1 MATYKVIQDIEAEDK
16 LLGPLTLRQ
25 FIYAGL
31 MALCL
36 YLSFIALT
44 KNADFLLVIF
54 IPIAV
59 FFGFFAFPWKLN
71 QPTEV
76 WALAK
81 IRFLLIPH
89 RRVWDQSGVK
99 QLVTITA
106 PKKIETHYTDKLSPS
121 EVKSRLQILAKTIDT
136 RGWAIKDANVNL
148 TDNNS
153 VNLTPTADRLIGPSD
168 LPTEVSGVDIQAAD
182 DMLDPENN
190 PVAMHF
196 TQMIS
201 DASVLRRDKI
211 LDMMKQTSSQV
222 SKQAPPAIILDSTRE
237 KKQDWFLKNPS
248 SVNQQGQNK
257 LSKHAPKMTTTPKDP
272 VDATST
278 RTMTPQPS
286 PGILKLANNNDLN
299 VATIARQA
307 NNEVIIS
314 LR

>member
-36 YLSFIALT
+36 YLSFIAFT
-44 KNADFLLVIF
+44 KHAGFLLVF
-54 IPIAV
+54 LLPIAL

-89 RRVWDQSGVK
+89 RRIWDQSGVK

-106 PKKIETHYTDKLSPS
+106 PKKIETHYTDNLSPS
-121 EVKSRLQILAKTIDT
+121 EVKSRLQVLAKTIDT
-136 RGWAIKDANVNL
+136 RGWAIKDANINL

-153 VNLTPTADRLIGPSD
+153 TSSTPNADRLIGPSD
-168 LPTEVSGVDIQAAD
+168 LPTEVSGIDIQAAD

-196 TQMIS
+196 TEMIS
-201 DASVLRRDKI
+201 SASEQRRGKI
-211 LDMMKQTSSQV
+211 LDMIRQTNPHDPKQ
-222 SKQAPPAIILDSTRE
+222 PLPAIILDSTRK
-237 KKQDWFLKNPS
+237 KKQDWFLQSPTS
-248 SVNQQGQNK
+248 INQQAQKKTTK
-257 LSKHAPKMTTTPKDP
+257 LTAQVSSNSPEPVTTTN
-272 VDATST
+272 T
-278 RTMTPQPS
+278 RTMTPQLS

-307 NNEVIIS
+307 SNEVIIS